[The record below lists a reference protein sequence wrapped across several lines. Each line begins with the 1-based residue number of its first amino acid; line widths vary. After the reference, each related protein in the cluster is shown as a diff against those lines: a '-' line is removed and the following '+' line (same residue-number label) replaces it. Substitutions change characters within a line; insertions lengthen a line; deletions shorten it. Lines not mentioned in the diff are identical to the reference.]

1 MGHWKLDTT
10 HDGLMNTIATLPLS
24 AALLLSPLSS
34 INAAE
39 STPARDVKKVLEKFR
54 AVRPGARE
62 LRLFELDWV
71 PTLAAAQK
79 RAAREGRPVLLLV
92 VRNSEGNLRSGHC

>member
-1 MGHWKLDTT
+1 MKK
-10 HDGLMNTIATLPLS
+10 ISSLPLF
-24 AALLLSPLSS
+24 AALLLSPLGSM
-34 INAAE
+34 IAAE
-39 STPARDVKKVLEKFR
+39 STSAPRVKKVLEKFR

-62 LRLFELDWV
+62 LRLFELDWA

>member
-1 MGHWKLDTT
+1 MKK
-10 HDGLMNTIATLPLS
+10 ISSLPLF
-24 AALLLSPLSS
+24 AALLLSPLGSM
-34 INAAE
+34 IAAE
-39 STPARDVKKVLEKFR
+39 STSAPRVKKVLEKFR
-54 AVRPGARE
+54 AVRPVASE
-62 LRLFELDWV
+62 LRLFELDWA

>member
-1 MGHWKLDTT
+1 MKTVT
-10 HDGLMNTIATLPLS
+10 SLPLF
-24 AALLLSPLSS
+24 AALLLSPLLSV
-34 INAAE
+34 NAEE
-39 STPARDVKKVLEKFR
+39 SMPTPAVKKVLEKFR

-62 LRLFELDWV
+62 LRLFELDWA